1 MNSREQQLLSL
12 GFKKNE
18 QMECYAMCK
27 YDAVWKVDFRRI
39 LSYNDQ
45 KWNILIEDVRYDLTE
60 TKKQYFEGLRSSLG
74 YELAQKELKKK
85 LLDKHNHLNSKLS
98 EEKHRKLTKTLN
110 VEMIKELEIQV
121 NLLKEIINEK

>member
-1 MNSREQQLLSL
+1 MSNREQQLLKI

-18 QMECYAMCK
+18 QMECYTMCK
-27 YDAVWKVDFRRI
+27 YDALWVVYFRQI
-39 LSYNDQ
+39 LNYNDH
-45 KWNILIEDVRYDLTE
+45 KWDILIEDKRYDLIE
-60 TKKQYFEGLRSSLG
+60 TKEQYFEGLRSSSG

-85 LLDKHNHLNSKLS
+85 LLDKYNHLNSQLS
-98 EEKHRKLTKTLN
+98 EEKHIKLTKTLN